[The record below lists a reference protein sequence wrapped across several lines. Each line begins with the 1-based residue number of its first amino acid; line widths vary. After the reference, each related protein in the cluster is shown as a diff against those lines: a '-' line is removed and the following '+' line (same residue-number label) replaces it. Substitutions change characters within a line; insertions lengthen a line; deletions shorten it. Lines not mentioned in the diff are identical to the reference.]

1 MRVLSFGKPL
11 TMTGDK
17 KRDARTRIPVVVIG
31 DAGVGKSSMILAV
44 ATDSFAEAV
53 PPVLPPTRLPA
64 DFYPDCIPVSIY
76 DTSSR

>member
-1 MRVLSFGKPL
+1 
-11 TMTGDK
+11 MTGDV
-17 KRDARTRIPVVVIG
+17 KRDSRMRIHVVVIG

-53 PPVLPPTRLPA
+53 PPVLPPTRLPT
-64 DFYPDCIPVSIY
+64 DFYPDGVPVTIT